1 MIARSLTVSL
11 TVLCA
16 LTACSRRAAPPLARS
31 ATAAP
36 AVPAGL
42 LAYVSNEV
50 SQDLSVIATD
60 RDSVIATIPL
70 GARVRGI
77 HVSPDGRYVYA
88 ALSGSPRCPPT
99 MSDAD
104 CAKLPI
110 DKHKDGIAQIDVAA
124 RQVVRTMPG
133 GSDPEQFALSPDGSR
148 LYVSNE
154 DAATASIVET
164 TTGKLA
170 VNAPVGTEPEGVSV
184 SPDGKLVF
192 VTGETSNT
200 ITALD
205 PETGKVLFHV
215 AVDQRPRDLG
225 FLPDGSRLYVSAEVG
240 GTVSVV
246 DVAKRRRIAVIRM
259 PEGSRPMGVRVA
271 PDGKRVYVAT
281 GRHGTVEVIDPAT
294 NTVVGSVKVG
304 TRPWGIAI
312 TPDGKKLYSANGP
325 SNDVSVV
332 DTDSLK
338 VIATVAVGQSPW
350 GVALAPPPAPI
361 LPR

>member
-1 MIARSLTVSL
+1 MRSLTL
-11 TVLCA
+11 VLIVLGA
-16 LTACSRRAAPPLARS
+16 VACRDRKAPATD
-31 ATAAP
+31 TAAAKP
-36 AVPAGL
+36 AIPRGL
-42 LAYVSNEV
+42 LAFVSNEV

-70 GARVRGI
+70 GARVRGV
-77 HVSPDGRYVYA
+77 HVSPDGRFVYV

-104 CAKLPI
+104 CAKLPVN
-110 DKHKDGIAQIDVAA
+110 KQKDGIAQIDVAA

-154 DAATASIVET
+154 DAASASILEPN
-164 TTGKLA
+164 TGKLVA
-170 VNAPVGTEPEGVSV
+170 TVPVGTEPEGVAV

-192 VTGETSNT
+192 VTAETANN

-205 PETGKVLFHV
+205 AARGKVLFHV
-215 AVDQRPRDLG
+215 AVDKRPRDMG

-246 DVAKRRRIAVIRM
+246 DVAKRQRIAVIPF
-259 PEGSRPMGVRVA
+259 PEGSRPMGVKVS
-271 PDGKRVYVAT
+271 PDGKRVYVCT
-281 GRHGTVEVIDPAT
+281 GRHGTVEVIDAAT
-294 NTVVGSVKVG
+294 NTIVGSVKVG

-312 TPDGKKLYSANGP
+312 TPDGKKLYTANGP

-338 VIATVAVGQSPW
+338 VIATIPAGQSPW
-350 GVALAPPPAPI
+350 GVAMAPPPAPI

>member
-1 MIARSLTVSL
+1 MRRGLIVAA
-11 TVLCA
+11 VLCA
-16 LTACSRRAAPPLARS
+16 GCGREKASPQKDGAAGSNPAPP
-31 ATAAP
+31 P
-36 AVPAGL
+36 GL

-70 GARVRGI
+70 GARVRGV
-77 HVSPDGRYVYA
+77 HVSPDGRFVYV

-104 CAKLPI
+104 CAKLPVN
-110 DKHKDGIAQIDVAA
+110 KQKDGVAQIDVAT
-124 RQVVRTMPG
+124 RTVVRTMPG

-154 DAATASIVET
+154 DAATASVLEPN
-164 TTGKLA
+164 TGTLVAA
-170 VNAPVGTEPEGVSV
+170 VPVGTEPEGVGV

-192 VTGETSNT
+192 VTGETSNN
-200 ITALD
+200 ITALNAVD
-205 PETGKVLFHV
+205 GKVLFHI
-215 AVDQRPRDLG
+215 AVDKRPRDMG

-246 DVAKRRRIAVIRM
+246 DVAKRRRIAVIPF

-271 PDGKRVYVAT
+271 PDGKRVYVCT

-294 NTVVGSVKVG
+294 NTIVGSVKVG

-312 TPDGKKLYSANGP
+312 TPDGKKLYTANGP

-338 VIATVAVGQSPW
+338 VIATIPAGQSPW
-350 GVALAPPPAPI
+350 GVAVAPPPAPI

>member
-1 MIARSLTVSL
+1 
-11 TVLCA
+11 VLFVGFA
-16 LTACSRRAAPPLARS
+16 VLAACGRHEAPPPAGN
-31 ATAAP
+31 TAA
-36 AVPAGL
+36 ANAAAPAGL

-50 SQDLSVIATD
+50 SQNLTVIATAQ
-60 RDSVIATIPL
+60 DSVIATISL
-70 GARVRGI
+70 GARVRGV
-77 HVSPDGRYVYA
+77 HVSPDGRFIYV

-104 CAKLPI
+104 CAKLPV
-110 DKHKDGIAQIDVAA
+110 DKQKDGVAQIDVTTRA
-124 RQVVRTMPG
+124 VVRTMPG

-154 DAATASIVET
+154 DAATASILEPI
-164 TTGKLA
+164 TGKLVA
-170 VNAPVGTEPEGVSV
+170 TVPVGTEPEGVAV

-192 VTGETSNT
+192 VTGETSNN

-215 AVDQRPRDLG
+215 AVDKRPRDLA
-225 FLPDGSRLYVSAEVG
+225 FLPDGSRLLYVSAEVG

-246 DVAKRRRIAVIRM
+246 DVAKRRRIAVIPL

-294 NTVVGSVKVG
+294 NTIVGSVKVG
-304 TRPWGIAI
+304 TRPWGLAI
-312 TPDGKKLYSANGP
+312 TPDGKKVYSANGP

-338 VIATVAVGQSPW
+338 VIATIAVGQSPW

-361 LPR
+361 LPH

>member
-1 MIARSLTVSL
+1 MRRGLIVAA
-11 TVLCA
+11 A
-16 LTACSRRAAPPLARS
+16 LWAGCGREKSPPPKDSAAGANPAPPPS
-31 ATAAP
+31 
-36 AVPAGL
+36 L

-70 GARVRGI
+70 GARVRGV
-77 HVSPDGRYVYA
+77 HVSPDGHYVYV

-104 CAKLPI
+104 CAKLPVN
-110 DKHKDGIAQIDVAA
+110 KQKDGVAQIDVATRA
-124 RQVVRTMPG
+124 VVRMMPG

-170 VNAPVGTEPEGVSV
+170 ANAHVGTEPEGVAV

-192 VTGETSNT
+192 VTGETSNN

-205 PETGKVLFHV
+205 PVTGKVLFHV
-215 AVDQRPRDLG
+215 AVDKRPRDMG

-246 DVAKRRRIAVIRM
+246 DVAKRRRIAVIPF

-271 PDGKRVYVAT
+271 PDGKRVYVCT

-294 NTVVGSVKVG
+294 NTIVGSVKVG
-304 TRPWGIAI
+304 TRPWGVAI
-312 TPDGKKLYSANGP
+312 TPDGKKLYTANGP

-338 VIATVAVGQSPW
+338 VIATIPAGQSPW

>member
-1 MIARSLTVSL
+1 MRRGLIVAAVLWAGCGREKASPPQDGAARSNP
-11 TVLCA
+11 A
-16 LTACSRRAAPPLARS
+16 PRAS
-31 ATAAP
+31 
-36 AVPAGL
+36 L

-70 GARVRGI
+70 GARVRGV
-77 HVSPDGRYVYA
+77 HVSPDGRFVYV

-104 CAKLPI
+104 CAKLPVN
-110 DKHKDGIAQIDVAA
+110 KQKDGVAQIDVAT
-124 RQVVRTMPG
+124 RTVVRTMPG

-154 DAATASIVET
+154 DAATASVLEPN
-164 TTGKLA
+164 TGKLIAA
-170 VNAPVGTEPEGVSV
+170 VPVGTEPEGVGV

-192 VTGETSNT
+192 VTGETSNN

-205 PETGKVLFHV
+205 AADGKVLFHL
-215 AVDQRPRDLG
+215 AVDKRPRDMG

-246 DVAKRRRIAVIRM
+246 DVAKRRRIAVIPF

-271 PDGKRVYVAT
+271 PDGKRVYVCT

-294 NTVVGSVKVG
+294 NTIVGSVKVG

-312 TPDGKKLYSANGP
+312 TPDGKKLYTANGP

-338 VIATVAVGQSPW
+338 VIATIPAGQSPW
-350 GVALAPPPAPI
+350 GVAVAPPPAPI